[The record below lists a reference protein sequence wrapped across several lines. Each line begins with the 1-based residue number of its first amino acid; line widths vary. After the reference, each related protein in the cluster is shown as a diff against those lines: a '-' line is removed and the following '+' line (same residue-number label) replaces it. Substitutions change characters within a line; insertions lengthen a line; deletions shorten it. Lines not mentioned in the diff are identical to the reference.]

1 MEEGVCWSSMEDVV
15 CVHDEGTRVCGRVVT
30 QGSCCGGHGIITSS
44 GGDDEGDD
52 GMEAGWT
59 SVWYELLVLTVFLR
73 GVRIMVWETGR
84 FSRVE
89 LRRERRV

>member
-1 MEEGVCWSSMEDVV
+1 
-15 CVHDEGTRVCGRVVT
+15 
-30 QGSCCGGHGIITSS
+30 
-44 GGDDEGDD
+44 
-52 GMEAGWT
+52 MEAGWT